1 MTNTII
7 WITYAQAKKELPR
20 CNPNRVAR
28 RFNAQIAVD
37 LLMTELGPEKAAEFA
52 SYCFGAGRD
61 EVFVQLH
68 MAYREGFKY
77 SPNMLPCE
85 KAAAIAKEAE

>member
-1 MTNTII
+1 MNTIT

-20 CNPNRVAR
+20 SNTIPAVR
-28 RFNAQIAVD
+28 RFNAQAAVE
-37 LLMTELGPEKAAEFA
+37 LLMKELGPEKAAEFA

-61 EVFVQLH
+61 EVFVQLYV
-68 MAYREGFKY
+68 AYREGFKY

-85 KAAAIAKEAE
+85 KAAAIAKEHE